1 MAADKDRLRLVVA
14 SLPKPGAAALPK
26 NYKPGP
32 PPAAGADNCKEDYTN
47 YSEEWVKAREA
58 TDKFDGNLFDLRK
71 YGFSL
76 ITGLITAG
84 SFLGFSTPTQLI
96 QVGVIIVTM
105 GLIIILYWLDIYH
118 QSLLYG
124 AVFRT
129 RFLEIFRLNRGLSI
143 YISALYGASHL
154 GRGLHFI
161 YIGFLIAL
169 FLLGLFVVNV
179 ATVTSDS
186 SKNEN
191 ANTFQSNTNGTST
204 LTKASLRLILY
215 ISFIL
220 AFIGMV
226 LIYLLSDLRRTR
238 GVKRISSLFKYYYD
252 DREDKDK
259 VREVEEQLNILF
271 DRYHWL

>member
-1 MAADKDRLRLVVA
+1 LVAADTDKLRLRA
-14 SLPKPGAAALPK
+14 SLPVSDSKPTLPK
-26 NYKPGP
+26 GTGSSPQQ
-32 PPAAGADNCKEDYTN
+32 ADRADNTKKEDYTN

-129 RFLEIFRLNRGLSI
+129 HFLEIFRLNRGLSI
-143 YISALYGASHL
+143 YISALYGKS
-154 GRGLHFI
+154 
-161 YIGFLIAL
+161 LIA
-169 FLLGLFVVNV
+169 
-179 ATVTSDS
+179 
-186 SKNEN
+186 
-191 ANTFQSNTNGTST
+191 
-204 LTKASLRLILY
+204 
-215 ISFIL
+215 
-220 AFIGMV
+220 
-226 LIYLLSDLRRTR
+226 
-238 GVKRISSLFKYYYD
+238 
-252 DREDKDK
+252 
-259 VREVEEQLNILF
+259 
-271 DRYHWL
+271 